1 VSDTL
6 DTGEQQTRLPGDVGN
21 VRDEERAQPTED
33 VPEQTLRLSAQE
45 QAPEQTG
52 LGLDPIAGIERAA
65 KKRIKDR
72 GQTDVLFQDGQRV
85 LPAEDRDD
93 LLVVAAAKVARG
105 RDRATFDREMTR
117 EFGADLPLADL
128 FTEGTARAKTLA
140 DLDIDDYFNF
150 KRIAVSDPEKAQ
162 LRGAI
167 TETVIRTG
175 RVPKE
180 RESWQTIRQQAAD
193 LHPDAVKQLAP
204 FQAMQA
210 PFRAVRDAARRRIN
224 VLNLELIEARR
235 AMDGVPQDE
244 ALAREAVIEAK
255 ERDLQGL
262 LDTWMRMRSED
273 GRNLAMHRMTVDSLE
288 TWYDASFWMSKAKR
302 ELGLPTG
309 TDLPEDIMRALRDIM
324 ERGRHAVETGRDPE
338 PIQLELTRFMAGLR
352 RSSLLETITAIRKAG
367 LLTGPK
373 THMRNVLG
381 NAAFQVLE
389 ETMRVPA
396 VLVDLA
402 LSVATGRRTVHGI
415 SPRAIAASSY
425 EAATKGVQ
433 QAAEVMRTGA
443 TKADAKRYDGRGELN
458 SGIRWIDG
466 YVNFVF
472 RTMSAAD
479 RVFKSYA
486 FRRSLEEQAALEA
499 INRGVSPLELLA
511 KPPAAMLARA
521 IADAEFATFNNPN
534 AVAQGLQRFKSALSP
549 VGRFVVD
556 TAVPFSNTPSNIVAR
571 MLDYTPVGLTGAVGR
586 AAVARAINGAMTAEQ
601 QRVFSTGIGRGM
613 TGSALLYLGWTLAAA
628 GLATGIGGDDEGDR
642 NVRDAAGM
650 LSGAI
655 KIAGRW
661 HQTATF
667 SPAGNIVALGASM
680 QRTAT
685 KPFRQETQ
693 RVGKMAAIGAGLVLE
708 QPMLKGLSDMIDA
721 LERPESRGE
730 ALVGSVSGSFVP
742 TFVNDIASGFDP
754 YRRTARAE
762 GFKDSLWTGAAARFP
777 GLRNQLPSRLTVFGD
792 PQAQTTRAIWDPTI
806 ATVARDMSDQVLRE
820 LVKHDV
826 GIGWPQKRSGE
837 TAEDFRAR
845 TIVTGKSMRERL
857 TQVVGSPNYQRVDDD
872 QKIKMLEDAIR
883 DGRDRVRRM
892 PQESDERY
900 RMRLDRMRPRFQ
912 MQ

>member
-1 VSDTL
+1 MSRSARVFARAVPSVKRSVSGRSAPNSRVISL
-6 DTGEQQTRLPGDVGN
+6 DY
-21 VRDEERAQPTED
+21 
-33 VPEQTLRLSAQE
+33 
-45 QAPEQTG
+45 
-52 LGLDPIAGIERAA
+52 
-65 KKRIKDR
+65 
-72 GQTDVLFQDGQRV
+72 
-85 LPAEDRDD
+85 
-93 LLVVAAAKVARG
+93 
-105 RDRATFDREMTR
+105 
-117 EFGADLPLADL
+117 L

-150 KRIAVSDPEKAQ
+150 KRIAVSDAEKAQ

-180 RESWQTIRQQAAD
+180 RESWATIRQQAAD

-235 AMDGVPQDE
+235 AMDGVPQED

-288 TWYDASFWMSKAKR
+288 TWYDVSFWMSKAKR
-302 ELGLPTG
+302 ELGLPSG
-309 TDLPEDIMRALRDIM
+309 TDLPIDVMRALQDILN
-324 ERGRHAVETGRDPE
+324 RGRHAVETGIDPE
-338 PIQLELTRFMAGLR
+338 PFQLELTGFITKLR
-352 RSSLLETITAIRKAG
+352 RSSLLETLTALRKAG

-389 ETMRVPA
+389 ETTRIPA
-396 VLVDLA
+396 VLVDMALA
-402 LSVATGRRTVHGI
+402 VATGRRTVHGV
-415 SPRAIAASSY
+415 SPRAIAAASMQ
-425 EAATKGVQ
+425 AATKGVK
-433 QAAEVMRTGA
+433 QAGEVMRTGV
-443 TKADAKRYDGRGELN
+443 TKDDAKRYDGRGELN
-458 SGIRWIDG
+458 SGIRWIDA

-472 RTMSAAD
+472 RTMSASD
-479 RVFKSYA
+479 RIFKSYA
-486 FRRSLEEQAALEA
+486 FRRSMEEQAALEA
-499 INRGVSPLELLA
+499 INRGVSPIELLA

-534 AVAQGLQRFKSALSP
+534 PVAQGLQRFKSALSP
-549 VGRFVVD
+549 TGRFVVD
-556 TAVPFSNTPSNIVAR
+556 MAVPFSNTPSNIVAR
-571 MLDYTPVGLTGAVGR
+571 MLDYTAVGPVGVVGR
-586 AAVARAINGAMTAEQ
+586 AAISRAVNGAMTAEE
-601 QRVFSTGIGRGM
+601 QRVFSMAIGRGL
-613 TGSALLYLGWTLAAA
+613 TGSALFYLGWKLAEA
-628 GLATGIGGDDEGDR
+628 GLATGLGGDDEGDR

-655 KIAGRW
+655 KVAGRW

-693 RVGKMAAIGAGLVLE
+693 RVGKLAAIGAGLVLE
-708 QPMLKGLSDMIDA
+708 QPMLKGLSDMVEA

-730 ALVGSVSGSFVP
+730 ALVGSVAGSFVP
-742 TFVNDIASGFDP
+742 TFVNDLASGFDP

-777 GLRNQLPSRLTVFGD
+777 GLRNRLPARLTVFGE

-837 TAEDFRAR
+837 SADDFRAR
-845 TIVTGKSMRERL
+845 TIVTGQSIRERL
-857 TQVVGSPNYQRVDDD
+857 TQVVESPNYRDMDAERQ
-872 QKIKMLEDAIR
+872 IGMLEDAIR
-883 DGRDRVRRM
+883 AARDRVRKM

-900 RMRLDRMRPRFQ
+900 RMRIDRMRPRFQ
-912 MQ
+912 EGMR